1 MSSTITSQASPIG
14 TVHVI
19 DDESDV
25 RLALEWLLSSRGLT
39 VKLYDSAE
47 RFLANLLSERSN
59 GGAQCILTDVR
70 MVGMSGLEL
79 QQKLIDIG
87 IKLPIVFLTG
97 HADVPMA
104 VQALRA
110 GAAHFFEKPFSD
122 NELADCL
129 INCLKDAQG
138 EVELRRDWEDFK
150 VRLSTLTP
158 RERQVMAAVAEGHA
172 NKVIAID
179 LGLSMRTVE
188 VHRARVF
195 EKLGVR
201 GAVELTKA
209 LSAFDK
215 S

>member
-1 MSSTITSQASPIG
+1 MNSAIG
-14 TVHVI
+14 TIHVV
-19 DDESDV
+19 DDESEV
-25 RLALEWLLSSRGLT
+25 RLALEWLLASRGLT

-47 RFLANLLSERSN
+47 RFLTSIMGERMGSE
-59 GGAQCILTDVR
+59 AHCILSDVR
-70 MVGMSGLEL
+70 MVGMSGLEM
-79 QQKLIDIG
+79 QQKLSDIG
-87 IKLPIVFLTG
+87 IKIPIVFLTG

-138 EVELRRDWEDFK
+138 AVEMQRDWEDFK
-150 VRLSTLTP
+150 ARLSTLTP
-158 RERQVMAAVAEGHA
+158 RERQVMTAVAEGHA

-209 LSAFDK
+209 LSAFAK
-215 S
+215 A

>member
-1 MSSTITSQASPIG
+1 MTQSIG
-14 TVHVI
+14 LVHVI
-19 DDESDV
+19 DDEDV
-25 RLALEWLLSSRGLT
+25 VREALEWLLSSRGLD

-47 RFLANLLSERSN
+47 RFLATAMLR
-59 GGAQCILTDVR
+59 GGRATDPSVAQCILADVR
-70 MVGMSGLEL
+70 MQGMSGLEL
-79 QQKLIDIG
+79 QQKLVELG
-87 IKLPIVFLTG
+87 STLPMIFLTG

-110 GAAHFFEKPFSD
+110 GASHFFEKPFSD
-122 NELADCL
+122 NELVDCV
-129 INCLKDAQG
+129 IACLDSDRKHAESHKG
-138 EVELRRDWEDFK
+138 SAEFST
-150 VRLSTLTP
+150 RLATLTP
-158 RERQVMAAVAEGHA
+158 RERQVMTAVAEGHA

-209 LSAFDK
+209 IQQFSAD
-215 S
+215 